1 MSLAAG
7 TVEYTLGTP
16 PVTGCGVSW
25 TTEELDT
32 ALAGHVAHVVFDQ
45 EGTADITALL
55 ESLPDTDFESDELAK
70 IFIDDTPPKDWEV
83 GEVLAEVYL
92 TQYRDSYFPWPD
104 GRDIRKPKSSLPG
117 ADMIGFYGNEEETRF
132 AFGEVKTSKE
142 NKYPPQVVKYG
153 EHSLNK
159 QLTDLRDKRS
169 LRDKAIFY
177 LGHRATKSNW
187 KKVYQSAVKNYLKT
201 GGTYVAI
208 FGVLVRDVLPN
219 SDDLETSRQLLSGNC
234 LANTLIELLAIYL
247 PTGSID
253 FLSIKV
259 MASGKGGDA

>member
-7 TVEYTLGTP
+7 IVEYMLGTP

-25 TTEELDT
+25 TAEELDT
-32 ALAGHVAHVVFDQ
+32 ALAGPVAPVVFDH
-45 EGTADITALL
+45 EGTADIAALL

-70 IFIDDTPPKDWEV
+70 ILNYDTPPKNWEV
-83 GEVLAEVYL
+83 GEALAEVYL
-92 TQYRDSYFPWPD
+92 TQHRNSYFPWPD

-117 ADMIGFYGNEEETRF
+117 ADMSGFYGNDEKTRF

-169 LRDKAIFY
+169 LRDKVVAY
-177 LGHRATKSNW
+177 LGHRATKSDW

-201 GGTYVAI
+201 GGTGVAI

-219 SDDLETSRQLLSGNC
+219 SDDLEASRQLLSDSC
-234 LANTLIELLAIYL
+234 PANALIELLAIYL
-247 PTGSID
+247 PSGSID
-253 FLSIKV
+253 SLSDKV
-259 MASGKGGDA
+259 TATGKGGVA